1 MAYVPDWGTPM
12 TEDIPTNTN
21 LLFWPPHQQSAGYRN
36 MEKVFTTQLCEAGG
50 NGLALPEGPPLQV
63 AWKADGAGGDVDAFM
78 AANHVAGLL
87 VLHKGRVRL
96 ERYDRGLTPD
106 QRWTSFS
113 VAKSFT
119 STLVGAAI
127 QDGLI
132 AGLEAPLTAHLPE
145 LTGSAYDGVTVR
157 QLLTMTS
164 GVRWNEDY
172 ADPNSDVARCGRDMS
187 IVDRHPTVDY
197 MSKLPRVAEPGTRH
211 LYSTGETDLTGIMVT
226 RATGKTLASYLSE
239 KVWKP
244 FGMEADAVW
253 VSDKAG
259 RERGGSGLS
268 ARMWDFGRFGLFML
282 GGGVAGGRR
291 VLPEG
296 WTETATT
303 TQIPQL
309 LEGGAG
315 YGFQWWTFP
324 DGSYRGA
331 GIFGQGL
338 FIDPKADLVLAHF
351 GTWPKAVD
359 PILGANRIAFYRAVR
374 DAVTG

>member
-1 MAYVPDWGTPM
+1 M
-12 TEDIPTNTN
+12 TDIIPTNTN
-21 LLFWPPHQQSAGYRN
+21 LLFWPPEQQSAGYRN
-36 MEKVFTTQLCEAGG
+36 MEKVFNTQLCPAGG
-50 NGLALPEGPPLQV
+50 PVRALPMGAPLDV
-63 AWKADGAGGDVDAFM
+63 DWSTDVAGGDVDAFM

-87 VLHKGRVRL
+87 VLHRGQVRL
-96 ERYDRGLTPD
+96 ERYDRGLTPE

-127 QDGLI
+127 EDGVI
-132 AGLEAPLTAHLPE
+132 AGLEAPLTDHLPE
-145 LTGSAYDGVTVR
+145 LVGSAYDGVTVR

-187 IVDRHPTVDY
+187 ITDRHPTVDY
-197 MSKLPRVAEPGTRH
+197 MSKLPRDAEPGVRH

-226 RATGKTLASYLSE
+226 RATGKTLAGYLSE

-253 VSDKAG
+253 VCDKAG
-259 RERGGSGLS
+259 RERGGSGIS
-268 ARMWDFGRFGLFML
+268 ARLRDFARFGLFIL
-282 GGGVAGGRR
+282 ADGVAGGRR

-296 WTETATT
+296 WVQAATT
-303 TQIPQL
+303 TQIPQV
-309 LEGGAG
+309 LEGGTG

-338 FIDPKADLVLAHF
+338 FIDPKADLVVAHL
-351 GTWPKAVD
+351 GAWPKAVD
-359 PILGANRIAFYRAVR
+359 PELAANRFAFYRAVR
-374 DAVTG
+374 AAVRR